1 MNELEFNTLVEDFE
15 FLECWE
21 DKYRYI
27 IELGKKLE
35 VYPDELKTEKYRVI
49 GCASQVWFYPKITTE
64 KDQKIFNFIG
74 DSDAMIV
81 RGLIKILTILFNNKP
96 ISELQ
101 NIDPH
106 SKLKMLDLQQ
116 HMSSQRSNGLK
127 SMIIKIQY
135 IVKYNLLN
143 QS

>member
-15 FLECWE
+15 LMECWE

-27 IELGKKLE
+27 IELGNNLE
-35 VYPDELKTEKYRVI
+35 SYPVELKTEKYRVI
-49 GCASQVWFYPKITTE
+49 GCASQVWFFPKIIT
-64 KDQKIFNFIG
+64 QQNIKIFYFLG

-81 RGLIKILTILFNNKP
+81 RGLIKILTTIFNNKT
-96 ISELQ
+96 ICELQ
-101 NIDPH
+101 NTDPY
-106 SKLKMLDLQQ
+106 SKLKLLDLQQ

-127 SMIIKIQY
+127 SMIAKIQE
-135 IVKYNLLN
+135 IIKYNLLN